1 MDNKKL
7 GRLALLILPTVAIIA
22 MLIFLPQLR
31 TVMQK
36 AEIASVQLNMPL
48 KKMEINEEK
57 TSSNTGEK
65 DENDTKTTS
74 VEQTTSQE
82 TEEAVEASKRFTKKE
97 LTQTPNDIIALQE
110 AKREAIKSEQKVAD
124 ISEKPYVGGG
134 TIISH
139 GNMKVQSNIPNTFY
153 ALNIEDLLSKK
164 ADLSIETKEK
174 PTVLIYHSHTTEAY
188 QTLDVGYYTTV
199 FNERNDDI
207 GQNMVRVGDEITSQ
221 LEKAGFKVIHDKTIY
236 DKNYSDAYNLSDVS
250 IKKYLEENPDID
262 VTIDVHRD
270 SINFKDGT
278 KVKPV
283 ANIMDKKAA
292 QVMIIPGCEYGE
304 IKNFPDWEYNL
315 RFALQLQQK
324 AEEMYAG
331 LMRPVLFSARRYNLF
346 ETHNSILLE
355 IGSDGNT
362 LEEAVYSGKLIGT
375 ALAAVLEDY
384 VVKK

>member
-1 MDNKKL
+1 MENKKIR
-7 GRLALLILPTVAIIA
+7 RLAFLILPSVLLVLT
-22 MLIFLPQLR
+22 MIFVPQLNLF
-31 TVMQK
+31 MHK

-48 KKMEINEEK
+48 EKLEISDEKSSMNTEKKEEK
-57 TSSNTGEK
+57 NT
-65 DENDTKTTS
+65 TTTS
-74 VEQTTSQE
+74 VEQTTSPNS
-82 TEEAVEASKRFTKKE
+82 TEAVEASKRFTKKE
-97 LTQTPNDIIALQE
+97 LTQTPIDIIALQE
-110 AKREAIKSEQKVAD
+110 AKREAIKSEEKVAE
-124 ISEKPYVGGG
+124 ISEEPYVGGG
-134 TIISH
+134 TIISQ
-139 GNMKVQSNIPNTFY
+139 GNIKVQSKIPDTFY
-153 ALNIEDLLSKK
+153 TLNIEDLLSKK
-164 ADLSIETKEK
+164 ADLLIESKDK

-188 QTLDVGYYTTV
+188 QTLDVGYYTTA

-207 GQNMVRVGDEITSQ
+207 GQNMVRVGEEITAQ

-250 IKKYLEENPDID
+250 IKKYLEENPNID

-292 QVMIIPGCEYGE
+292 QIMIIPGCEYGE

-324 AEEMYAG
+324 AEEMYPG
-331 LMRPVLFSARRYNLF
+331 LMRPILFSARRYNLF

-355 IGSDGNT
+355 MGSDGNT
-362 LEEAVYSGKLIGT
+362 LEEAVYSGKLIGS
-375 ALAAVLEDY
+375 ALAEVLNGY
-384 VVKK
+384 VAK

>member
-1 MDNKKL
+1 MENKKIR
-7 GRLALLILPTVAIIA
+7 RLAFLILPTVILVLT
-22 MLIFLPQLR
+22 LIFVPQLR
-31 TVMQK
+31 LIMHK

-48 KKMEINEEK
+48 KKMEISDEK
-57 TSSNTGEK
+57 TSTNTTKK
-65 DENDTKTTS
+65 DDKNTTTTS
-74 VEQTTSQE
+74 VEQTTSQN
-82 TEEAVEASKRFTKKE
+82 TQEEAVEASKRFTKKE

-110 AKREAIKSEQKVAD
+110 AKKEAIKSEQKVAE

-134 TIISH
+134 TIISQ
-139 GNMKVQSNIPNTFY
+139 GNIKVQSKIPDTFY
-153 ALNIEDLLSKK
+153 TLNIDELLSRK
-164 ADLSIETKEK
+164 ADLLIESKDK

-188 QTLDVGYYTTV
+188 QTLDVGYYTSA
-199 FNERNDDI
+199 FNERIDDI
-207 GQNMVRVGDEITSQ
+207 GQNMVRVGDEITAQ

-250 IKKYLEENPDID
+250 IKKYLEENPSID

-270 SINFKDGT
+270 SIDFKDGT

-292 QVMIIPGCEYGE
+292 QIMIIPGCEYGE

-324 AEEMYAG
+324 AEEMYPG
-331 LMRPVLFSARRYNLF
+331 LMRPILFSARRYNLF

-355 IGSDGNT
+355 MGSDGNT

-375 ALAAVLEDY
+375 ALAEVLNGY
-384 VVKK
+384 VAK